1 MNLRYMQVYRAE
13 AGEGG
18 DDGGSGVTLETLQA
32 QLTALQGEKESL
44 LNKNNELLGEAKK
57 AKAARNQAEQAAS
70 EEARKKAEAE
80 GNYEQLFK
88 SSESERQKLLEENE
102 SIKGATAKEKRDN
115 EALKLASS
123 MAEGANIELLADFIQ
138 RRLKYSDGVIKVTDS
153 NGDLT
158 VSSLEDLKTELVSSG
173 RYASLL
179 KGNQSSG
186 GGATGGNNSGGAEK
200 TITQEQYNSMDH
212 AERMKFFK
220 AGGSMEKQ

>member
-1 MNLRYMQVYRAE
+1 MEDETKASEAAE
-13 AGEGG
+13 
-18 DDGGSGVTLETLQA
+18 VTLETLQA
-32 QLTALQGEKESL
+32 QLTALQSEREAL

-158 VSSLEDLKTELVSSG
+158 VSSLEDLKTELVASG

-186 GGATGGNNSGGAEK
+186 GGATGGNKSGGAAK
-200 TITQEQYNSMDH
+200 IMAQADFDAMTPND
-212 AERMKFFK
+212 RMKFMK
-220 AGGSMEKQ
+220 AGGKLE